1 MKTHPLIGRKVRTR
15 GDTDGTVVDC
25 AYHQADSHG
34 EWSAFMLLIAFDD
47 GSMNEWQATE
57 CTLLPEVSK

>member
-15 GDTDGTVVDC
+15 GDTDGTVIDC
-25 AYHQADSHG
+25 AYHQAEESG
-34 EWSAFMLLIAFDD
+34 GCAGFMLLIAFDD
-47 GSMNEWQATE
+47 GSMNEWAATD